1 MSQELLKKTILEAI
15 EEGIS
20 SLGESPKQ
28 AIFFTLKTTFNID
41 KNEIP
46 SNLLEFEQAL
56 KKIFGPGASY
66 LEKLII
72 AHLYKKL
79 GLSPQETHQLNLT
92 WHVNNLKGQ
101 FNLERRK

>member
-1 MSQELLKKTILEAI
+1 MSQKFLKKTILEAI

-20 SLGESPKQ
+20 SLGESPRQ

-72 AHLYKKL
+72 DYLYKKL
-79 GLSPQETHQLNLT
+79 GLPLEETHQLNLT
-92 WHVNNLKGQ
+92 WHVNNLKAQ
-101 FNLERRK
+101 FSPERRE